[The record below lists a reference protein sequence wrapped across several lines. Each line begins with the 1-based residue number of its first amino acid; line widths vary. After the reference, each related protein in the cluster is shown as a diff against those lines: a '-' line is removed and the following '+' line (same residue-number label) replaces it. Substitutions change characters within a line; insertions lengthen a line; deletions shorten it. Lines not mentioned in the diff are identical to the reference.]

1 MDPAEPRMY
10 DLSEQYYSIKDPTA
24 KRMFLSINP
33 ALQNWFVQQRTKRY
47 ETFLNQVA
55 VYMGSNL
62 ELFTNYLERQADVL
76 SDLLPNLAYRPTVSA
91 QSVIRAQQT
100 DTRRHKT
107 DARRG

>member
-55 VYMGSNL
+55 VYMGSNP
-62 ELFTNYLERQADVL
+62 ELFTKYLERQEDVL
-76 SDLLPNLAYRPTVSA
+76 SDLLHKFASGPLVREQY
-91 QSVIRAQQT
+91 VIREIGRASC
-100 DTRRHKT
+100 RERVCPYV
-107 DARRG
+107 